1 MAEDLFHRT
10 NQNKVQLEIYF
21 VENAEIKYCW
31 EFNQSE
37 IQKESRAKDLFH
49 QKC

>member
-10 NQNKVQLEIYF
+10 DQNKVRLEIYF
-21 VENAEIKYCW
+21 IENAEIKYYW

-37 IQKESRAKDLFH
+37 IQNESRAKDLFH